1 VGDRTV
7 DPLVVVLL
15 DGGNYS
21 DHDDLF
27 MGLDM
32 CGQRSEELENE
43 FQNDYVF
50 VPSELL
56 LAKDM
61 AATVD
66 FSIGETQNT
75 ILVMFLGI
83 EIQNVVVPSDTKHG
97 DGIHVIVLG
106 GNRKVLE
113 TEIGMTVPVYKE
125 HCLV

>member
-1 VGDRTV
+1 MGDGAV

-27 MGLDM
+27 MGLDIR
-32 CGQRSEELENE
+32 GQRSEELENE
-43 FQNDYVF
+43 FQNDHVF

-66 FSIGETQNT
+66 FSIGKTQNT
-75 ILVMFLGI
+75 ILVMFLRI
-83 EIQNVVVPSDTKHG
+83 EIQNIIVPSDTKHG

-125 HCLV
+125 HCLE